1 MDVLNSWRQSI
12 SFVLVFS
19 FVDADGF
26 AGFDA
31 FRVAADTGLV
41 VGSYGAL
48 CRLGTGATFVRKGIH
63 QPEDKKL
70 RISRS
75 TLIASYDDLLLA
87 LVEGR
92 QMTIAAIATDCVH
105 PLPPEV
111 IVAEGGSTYYQYYVV
126 PDGTGLAVE
135 WPGLSLSEVEGQT
148 VFAATRAVIRPDGSA
163 GVFANAFNALTGE
176 DEFPHPGGF
185 QCVLGES
192 VKFFYASGDA
202 IEAFET
208 HDQVDSAFMDGKEV
222 RLDVY
227 GDLCEGAKPLFLSA
241 GAEVLAWVREE
252 AGDSPGIHF
261 SQSIADLAGD
271 IVVQDFRLGPEGML
285 HATIAVFDPVD
296 PGDVPDVSAFN
307 CTLGDAAKFSAPDYD
322 RAELTDF
329 ASVLAAQLS
338 GAKLLAEM
346 DLSEC
351 VDPTG
356 QVDLSGVTV
365 GAYLRDLVVLG
376 PGTPEARIFL
386 SAFAVHSDP
395 IGGLVYETFS
405 ATVDEN
411 GNALVY
417 PGLWR
422 FGENGEWG
430 DDFRETVL
438 ECALGEGV
446 RIFEALIPE

>member
-1 MDVLNSWRQSI
+1 MADGE
-12 SFVLVFS
+12 FVLVFS

-48 CRLGTGATFVRKGIH
+48 CRLGTGATFVQKGIH

-148 VFAATRAVIRPDGSA
+148 VIAATRAVIRPDGSA

-176 DEFPHPGGF
+176 DEFPHPWGF
-185 QCVLGES
+185 QCVLGDS

-208 HDQVDSAFMDGKEV
+208 HDQVDAAFMDGKEV
-222 RLDVY
+222 RLDVH
-227 GDLCEGAKPLFLSA
+227 GDL
-241 GAEVLAWVREE
+241 
-252 AGDSPGIHF
+252 
-261 SQSIADLAGD
+261 
-271 IVVQDFRLGPEGML
+271 
-285 HATIAVFDPVD
+285 
-296 PGDVPDVSAFN
+296 
-307 CTLGDAAKFSAPDYD
+307 
-322 RAELTDF
+322 AELTDF